1 MGLEYT
7 SIYIVAARKK
17 RRIESQRTSLFTVEP
32 NAFEQKLIHDLFVK
46 TIDMKNMAFNQRI
59 LPPGSIWME
68 NGIVSNVIF
77 SHPEDRNAH
86 NTVFGGFLMR
96 HALELSWA
104 LAYQLR

>member
-1 MGLEYT
+1 M
-7 SIYIVAARKK
+7 
-17 RRIESQRTSLFTVEP
+17 
-32 NAFEQKLIHDLFVK
+32 HDLFVK

-59 LPPGSIWME
+59 LPLGSIWME
-68 NGIVSNVIF
+68 NSVVSNIVF

-104 LAYQLR
+104 LAYQVRYENVNH